1 MFDIDHLYLASYN
14 YNKVRTQNE
23 DGTVTHSVNLD
34 IADKNEDRSDNA
46 KYYQNQ
52 LLRNMIILLSD
63 ENTFASLYRSIDSD
77 TQLIKNIADKI
88 KEAGT
93 TQHISYNFGT
103 LHEQTTRKN
112 DYITGKFGIGPFA
125 LNVTGHQMTRLY
137 NIEFKDDLFIRK
149 VGMNSLHRAVD
160 DDYNAISS
168 WLSGF
173 INAHV
178 DIVKDPYI
186 SKLNVNKFSYNLVN
200 LLTRTGKG
208 EAALW
213 FTCQPIIRDIAE
225 ASNKSES
232 QLARTSG
239 KSAYTVRN
247 ELITKAAAKYG
258 IEDKFI
264 NDLTEILSNPK
275 MLKYKVDTVNY
286 VFDNIEALIH
296 FGSHLKSESYTTS
309 DGHSISKNEFQQKVF
324 ITYKALEPYMNSLN
338 ELVQFTKID
347 TRKQGNTFIAMHNY
361 LSKYEKLVNPRGE
374 ELRSNKFDLR
384 SLQHMVKHSWIDF
397 KTHRAILDAFEILGK
412 QTFTGNVNFLSE
424 VRRFCKDVCGQSNP
438 SDRLLHTIAR
448 HYITAIKG
456 RYISEYAKLRGVNIK
471 NLLIGDFNMNSRL
484 NMLKSAIA
492 DNPEKYGRLAN
503 NALLNQ
509 ISSGD
514 SSEDILYSGVLY
526 KRPEFIQVNQNV
538 DGSRI
543 AADMLIDGW
552 NDLLSDEDVN
562 VRNFAKDL
570 IVYAFVTSGESKGW
584 GTLFKFVPQEW
595 IQGMYDQGT
604 QSFSDYIYDQLNRQN
619 YTDLS
624 YEVAQNNYMDTSII
638 KRIPLR
644 DKDGNS
650 NFIFTGKYSANGS
663 PTVMIGTT
671 YMEQSVFQ
679 RSTPSF
685 ITVKRSGKFYE
696 NAIGYDLYIH
706 VSDMFKGVPGK
717 KNRIALP
724 VYALVQKKGY
734 DTGFGKK
741 VYQYGFEDNLGIS
754 NLYSIDQ
761 EYLDRAYNRLSDI
774 IDTHSKILDDG
785 RYTELQIAEALSR
798 VYVTEESTSGQSGN
812 ESSTNAQ
819 IQYDNTQSE
828 QTSNNFEDI
837 ISSEELEQIRK
848 EGEQVKKH
856 CKGE

>member
-1 MFDIDHLYLASYN
+1 
-14 YNKVRTQNE
+14 
-23 DGTVTHSVNLD
+23 
-34 IADKNEDRSDNA
+34 
-46 KYYQNQ
+46 
-52 LLRNMIILLSD
+52 
-63 ENTFASLYRSIDSD
+63 
-77 TQLIKNIADKI
+77 
-88 KEAGT
+88 
-93 TQHISYNFGT
+93 
-103 LHEQTTRKN
+103 
-112 DYITGKFGIGPFA
+112 
-125 LNVTGHQMTRLY
+125 
-137 NIEFKDDLFIRK
+137 
-149 VGMNSLHRAVD
+149 
-160 DDYNAISS
+160 
-168 WLSGF
+168 
-173 INAHV
+173 
-178 DIVKDPYI
+178 
-186 SKLNVNKFSYNLVN
+186 
-200 LLTRTGKG
+200 
-208 EAALW
+208 
-213 FTCQPIIRDIAE
+213 
-225 ASNKSES
+225 
-232 QLARTSG
+232 
-239 KSAYTVRN
+239 
-247 ELITKAAAKYG
+247 
-258 IEDKFI
+258 
-264 NDLTEILSNPK
+264 

-286 VFDNIEALIH
+286 VFDNMDAMAY
-296 FGSHLKSESYTTS
+296 FGSHPESKSYTTP
-309 DGHSISKNEFQQKVF
+309 DGDVISNKDFQQKVF
-324 ITYKALEPYMNSLN
+324 IAYKALEPYMNALN

-374 ELRSNKFDLR
+374 ELRSNKFNLNV
-384 SLQHMVKHSWIDF
+384 LQHMVKHSWIDF
-397 KTHRAILDAFEILGK
+397 KTHSAILDAFEILGK

-438 SDRLLHTIAR
+438 SDRLLQTVAR

-456 RYISEYAKLRGVNIK
+456 RYISEYAKQRGVNIK
-471 NLLIGDFNMNSRL
+471 NLLVGDFNMNSRL

-514 SSEDILYSGVLY
+514 NAEDILYSGVLY

-552 NDLLSDEDVN
+552 NDLLNDEDVN

-595 IQGMYDQGT
+595 VQGMYDQGT

-619 YTDLS
+619 YEDLS

-638 KRIPLR
+638 KRVPLR

-663 PTVMIGTT
+663 PTVMVGTT
-671 YMEQSVFQ
+671 YIEHSVFQ

-685 ITVKRSGKFYE
+685 ITVKRSGKFSE
-696 NAIGYDLYIH
+696 NAMGYDLYIH
-706 VSDMFKGVPGK
+706 VSDMFKSVPGK
-717 KNRIALP
+717 KNPVALP

-741 VYQYGFEDNLGIS
+741 VYQYGFEDNLGVS
-754 NLYSIDQ
+754 NLDSIDQ
-761 EYLDRAYNRLSDI
+761 EYLDKAYSRLSDI

-798 VYVTEESTSGQSGN
+798 VYVTEESNSNEDTTESTNSTEKQSDNSVTQSAADSIYNTIVENKPNIKVEPWNKLKDADAPYVTDSEGNITEVISTRIKGDPVESFGNTYSANRNVQSGGTYRKDKVD
-812 ESSTNAQ
+812 SIKSATIAYVNAILSPEKSNFPAHYEWIRSQIISGNLKGKPIVYYRQ
-819 IQYDNTQSE
+819 IQEPSHADALAFLIDHPELLETSNLVAQSNDIQSE
-828 QTSNNFEDI
+828 QSLF
-837 ISSEELEQIRK
+837 SEQELEQMRK